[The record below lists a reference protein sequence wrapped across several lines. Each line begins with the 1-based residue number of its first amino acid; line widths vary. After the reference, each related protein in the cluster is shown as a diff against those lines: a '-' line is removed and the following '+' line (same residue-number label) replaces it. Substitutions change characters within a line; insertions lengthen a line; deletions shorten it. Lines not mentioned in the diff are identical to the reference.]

1 MRAAC
6 TDGGWCDAGLRC
18 LHARRT
24 RRLTRRRAFRVVN
37 EHAQSRIDRRRRTEA
52 PAPNTQTGP
61 AGASDR

>member
-1 MRAAC
+1 MRTAC
-6 TDGGWCDAGLRC
+6 ADGGWCDAGLRG
-18 LHARRT
+18 LHA
-24 RRLTRRRAFRVVN
+24 RRRAFRVVN